1 MTAEADY
8 VYRPFRASW
17 FRIGLSD
24 TAAFDLWLAQAVVIR
39 NGLFHEPN
47 AFNYDAKYLD
57 TFEASK
63 YYCKSLHQLALRLN
77 NREDCISDGVI
88 ATIMGFIC
96 VDVRFLLLL
105 ILSLEMNKS
114 NSQSD
119 SSRKLGSIYRAYG
132 WLGANISSSPW
143 V

>member
-47 AFNYDAKYLD
+47 VLNYDAKYLD
-57 TFEASK
+57 TSEASK
-63 YYCKSLHQLALRLN
+63 YYCKSLHQLAIRLN
-77 NREDCISDGVI
+77 NREDCVSDGVI

-96 VDVRFLLLL
+96 VDVRYTVLP
-105 ILSLEMNKS
+105 ILS
-114 NSQSD
+114 SD
-119 SSRKLGSIYRAYG
+119 TR
-132 WLGANISSSPW
+132 
-143 V
+143 